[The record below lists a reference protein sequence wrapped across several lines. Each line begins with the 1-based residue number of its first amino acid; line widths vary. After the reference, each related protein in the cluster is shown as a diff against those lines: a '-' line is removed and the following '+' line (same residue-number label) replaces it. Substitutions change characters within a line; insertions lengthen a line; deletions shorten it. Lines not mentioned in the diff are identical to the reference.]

1 LFDLHDELIALV
13 DAVDDAD
20 LDYAL
25 CGGLAMSVYG
35 IDRSTNN
42 IDILISPEDAPK
54 LRTVAEKM
62 GYTIEVDPMTFA
74 DGAVEMRK
82 FIRRD
87 KESRG
92 AQALKALLVTPD
104 ITRVWTKRECHD
116 WEHRRLCLVSRWG
129 LIELKSLRRN
139 PRDLEDI
146 AALREPVEY

>member
-1 LFDLHDELIALV
+1 MVDLHEELISLV
-13 DAVDDAD
+13 DAADDAD

-35 IDRSTNN
+35 IDRATDN
-42 IDILISPEDAPK
+42 IDLLIAPGDTEK
-54 LRTVAEKM
+54 LRAVAGKM
-62 GYTIEVDPMTFA
+62 GYTIEVDPMTFS

-87 KESRG
+87 RETRG
-92 AQALKALLVTPD
+92 GHALKALLVTPD

-116 WEHRRLCLVSRWG
+116 WENRRLCLVSRWG
-129 LIELKSLRRN
+129 LIELKSLRRT

-146 AALREPVEY
+146 AALRQPVEY